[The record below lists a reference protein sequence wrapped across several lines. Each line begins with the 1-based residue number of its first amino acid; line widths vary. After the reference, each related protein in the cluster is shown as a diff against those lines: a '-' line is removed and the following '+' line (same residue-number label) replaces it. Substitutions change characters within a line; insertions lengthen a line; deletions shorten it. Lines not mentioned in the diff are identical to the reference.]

1 MFKKKRDPAFG
12 DRLLRILLII
22 GLLVSVLTFVL
33 WYTNRNSALLT
44 VEGSVEGGENL
55 TTADTPVGKTGTTTN
70 TSVHTE
76 TERTTSTSG
85 PRELV
90 KVYVTG
96 AVIQP
101 GVYTLKAG
109 SCLIDALEAAGGAAT
124 DASIQYINL
133 AQLLISHTM
142 IYIPS
147 EADVATLK
155 ENHEI
160 SEMLRIID
168 KWVQPLELSAHE
180 YTYAIN
186 TAGNRQE
193 KAKVDIN
200 HADMK
205 ALMTLPGIG
214 EVTAAK
220 IIEFRESRGGF
231 RDLNEL
237 MLVPGIKEGK
247 FAALV
252 SGITISPR

>member
-1 MFKKKRDPAFG
+1 MFKKKRNPAFG

-44 VEGSVEGGENL
+44 VDGSVESGDNV
-55 TTADTPVGKTGTTTN
+55 TTGDTPDGKTVTTVTIH

-76 TERTTSTSG
+76 TERTTST
-85 PRELV
+85 PDPLELV

-96 AVIQP
+96 AVNQP
-101 GVYTLKAG
+101 GVYTLKSG
-109 SCLIDALEAAGGAAT
+109 SCLIDALEVAGGAAT
-124 DASIQYINL
+124 NASIQYINL

-147 EADVATLK
+147 EAEVAALK

-168 KWVQPLELSAHE
+168 KWVQPLGFSGHE
-180 YTYAIN
+180 YTHSID
-186 TAGNRQE
+186 TARHE
-193 KAKVDIN
+193 KIKVDIN
-200 HADMK
+200 HADLR

-214 EVTAAK
+214 EVTAAR

-237 MLVPGIKEGK
+237 MLVPGIKEAK
-247 FAALV
+247 FAALLP
-252 SGITISPR
+252 GITITPR